1 MTNDDEEKFN
11 EEINLQNY
19 MMIALTQMR
28 LIRQFDE
35 YDENKLLLQLHDF
48 PSPKSIDQ
56 ALAQGATHNK
66 YLQRIGQRT
75 QPQ

>member
-28 LIRQFDE
+28 LNRQFDE
-35 YDENKLLLQLHDF
+35 YDENKLLFLGHL
-48 PSPKSIDQ
+48 
-56 ALAQGATHNK
+56 
-66 YLQRIGQRT
+66 
-75 QPQ
+75 

>member
-35 YDENKLLLQLHDF
+35 YDENKLLFLGHL
-48 PSPKSIDQ
+48 
-56 ALAQGATHNK
+56 
-66 YLQRIGQRT
+66 
-75 QPQ
+75 